1 MCLCYKVIVK
11 WDSGYLKLKV
21 FLIMILDYRI
31 GMVVREVYFNKKKKK
46 FFGIDL
52 FYDEFSVGKRLKV
65 KRIIYFFW
73 IKIN

>member
-46 FFGIDL
+46 I
-52 FYDEFSVGKRLKV
+52 
-65 KRIIYFFW
+65 FW
-73 IKIN
+73 D